1 MTDHP
6 ILQTAAD
13 VRAALAGRK
22 TQARAAITFDVTR
35 ANIDAVAL

>member
-1 MTDHP
+1 MTDRP

-22 TQARAAITFDVTR
+22 TQAMA
-35 ANIDAVAL
+35 